1 MVRKQTSSSN
11 ERSILPG
18 LNDLKDRAQ
27 RAYHK
32 LKNKMGAFF
41 RLHPITTLSL
51 FDSLIKPI
59 MLYGSDFWG
68 CLKMPKNNPIENL
81 FTKFIKTLLGV
92 QKQTSNTGALLE
104 LGAVPV
110 MFFGIKNCIKNW
122 HRINNEKEA
131 NCILLDIHQMAIDNN
146 LPWPVQIKNKLDSI
160 DIDVGTEDDLGKIH
174 ITVFERLRN
183 NFHQSC
189 FEEIVLKHSKLRTY
203 AKLKTEIGMEK
214 YLNSIK
220 NIRAWFQYYN
230 LLIAQSGE

>member
-1 MVRKQTSSSN
+1 
-11 ERSILPG
+11 
-18 LNDLKDRAQ
+18 
-27 RAYHK
+27 
-32 LKNKMGAFF
+32 
-41 RLHPITTLSL
+41 
-51 FDSLIKPI
+51 
-59 MLYGSDFWG
+59 
-68 CLKMPKNNPIENL
+68 
-81 FTKFIKTLLGV
+81 
-92 QKQTSNTGALLE
+92 
-104 LGAVPV
+104 

-131 NCILLDIHQMAIDNN
+131 NRILLDIHQMAIDNN

-189 FEEIVLKHSKLRTY
+189 FEEINLEHSKLRTY

-220 NIRAWFQYYN
+220 NITERTAITKIRLSNHDLMIETGRYKEIPVQERLCPFCDNKVETEQHF
-230 LLIAQSGE
+230 LLVCKTYQTHREQLFNELRMINQNFEILSKEEQFVSLLNEPNTIKLVGNFLSKMLTLRRFLLNKHKQNM